1 MIEEK
6 IKNKIRSVKDFPK
19 VGIDFKDITPLLE
32 DPQLTREI
40 LNEFVNRVSRIQID
54 AVMGIESRGFF
65 WGVLIAQELGVPF
78 IPVRKKGK
86 LPYKTVSYAYQLEYG
101 SAEIEVH
108 EDAIK
113 PGSNILIHDDLLAT
127 GGTAAAASEIVKMQ
141 GAEVIGFSF
150 LVILQF
156 LNAEEKLKPY
166 SENIIGLANY

>member
-6 IKNKIRSVKDFPK
+6 IKKQIRNVRDFPK

-32 DPQLTREI
+32 DPKLTREI
-40 LNEFVNRVSRIQID
+40 LNEFVNRISGIEID

-65 WGVLIAQELGVPF
+65 WGLLIAQELEVPF

-86 LPYKTVSYAYQLEYG
+86 LPYKTVSYSYQLEYG

-127 GGTAAAASEIVKMQ
+127 GGTASAAAEIVKMQ

-166 SENIIGLANY
+166 SKNIIGLANY